1 MQTIIVAGGAG
12 FIGSNFVRTAL
23 AQTSLRVVV
32 FDKITYAGNPLNLED
47 ARDNERFEFVRGDVI
62 NQAELESLLGCWQPE
77 AVVNFAAETHVD
89 RSIDG
94 PRNFLQTNVVGTF
107 ELLEAARRYYYG
119 LTAAKREK
127 FRFLQVSTDEVYGS
141 LGACGRFEEST
152 PYAPNSPYAAS
163 KAAAD
168 HFVRSYHETYGLPA
182 LITNCSNNYGS
193 YQFPEKLIPLT
204 ILNAINGKPL
214 PIYGNG
220 SNVRDGYS
228 SMNIAKAF

>member
-1 MQTIIVAGGAG
+1 MQTIIVAGGTG

-47 ARDNERFEFVRGDVI
+47 VRDNERFEFVRGDVI

-141 LGACGRFEEST
+141 LGVRQVRRVDPIRAEFAICRLESCRRSFRAFVSRDLWIT
-152 PYAPNSPYAAS
+152 R
-163 KAAAD
+163 AD
-168 HFVRSYHETYGLPA
+168 H
-182 LITNCSNNYGS
+182 
-193 YQFPEKLIPLT
+193 
-204 ILNAINGKPL
+204 
-214 PIYGNG
+214 
-220 SNVRDGYS
+220 
-228 SMNIAKAF
+228 